1 MASGVN
7 AYLSEESLGAP
18 GGTTKL
24 DAKPALGHW
33 PNTTFAAG
41 WRSNGV
47 VFWSSDD
54 MRLETRCLPGR
65 LLEYAFTGDHHV
77 QGELCSVVKF

>member
-1 MASGVN
+1 MAFDVN
-7 AYLSEESLGAP
+7 ACFSEESLGAP
-18 GGTTKL
+18 TVITKL
-24 DAKPALGHW
+24 AAKSALRRW

-47 VFWSSDD
+47 VFWSSEDI
-54 MRLETRCLPGR
+54 RLETHCLPGG
-65 LLEYAFTGDHHV
+65 LFEYAFTGDHDV